1 MIYPVMRE
9 LAVTGAPVRVPVTVT
24 CRVSAIA
31 EQPVYRRL
39 KGPASAGDWDDA

>member
-9 LAVTGAPVRVPVTVT
+9 LAVTGAPVRVT